1 MVMEDIGGII
11 ADSVHEVFET
21 LIFVLPEDESPRE
34 VSEGRFEGELV
45 SSIQISGDYNG
56 VITMVSSRHT
66 AQFLTRNMLGI
77 EGSDVGDEEIS
88 DCTGEIVNMVAGN
101 IKTRCLEGGKSFI
114 LAIPTVVS
122 GENVVVSL
130 QEELQGIEVPFNV
143 EGEVVVFSL
152 LAKEQNG
159 LPE

>member
-11 ADSVHEVFET
+11 AESVHEVFET

-34 VSEGRFEGELV
+34 VAEGRFEGELI

-56 VITMVSSRHT
+56 VITMVSSRQT
-66 AQFLTRNMLGI
+66 ARFLTKNMLGI
-77 EGSDVGDEEIS
+77 EGGEVGDEEIS
-88 DCTGEIVNMVAGN
+88 DCAGEIVNMVAGN
-101 IKTRCLEGGKSFI
+101 IKTRCLEGGKSFA

-130 QEELQGIEVPFNV
+130 QEELQGIEVPFSV
-143 EGEVVVFSL
+143 EGEMVRFSL